1 MQWHNHCVSPLHSPP
16 GQRLIRDS
24 KFFSKFIFTK
34 EYLLMENQETQTAGS
49 GSDGGAINKV
59 KSEAAGV
66 AQDVKRQGQDQFEA
80 RKQTAAD
87 QTEKLA
93 GVVDRVS
100 EELKGQDQE
109 SLADY
114 AGQLAGSMKNFAES
128 LRQRNLDELV
138 NDTQQLA
145 RNNPTLFL
153 MGSVAVGIALSRFLK
168 ASADRSGSNR
178 RDDSEFY
185 DSSRSESIVQPITFE
200 SRPSVIAE
208 SATATPSPR
217 SDSPSFAD
225 DLEKGV

>member
-1 MQWHNHCVSPLHSPP
+1 
-16 GQRLIRDS
+16 
-24 KFFSKFIFTK
+24 
-34 EYLLMENQETQTAGS
+34 MENQQTQTFAS
-49 GSDGGAINKV
+49 DSDGGAIDKV

-66 AQDVKRQGQDQFEA
+66 AQDMKRQGQEQFET

-93 GVVDRVS
+93 DVVERVS

-138 NDTQQLA
+138 KDTQQLA

-168 ASADRSGSNR
+168 ASNQRSDASRNN
-178 RDDSEFY
+178 DSENY
-185 DSSRSESIVQPITFE
+185 GSSQSAVRPISFE
-200 SRPSVIAE
+200 SAPSVISE
-208 SATATPSPR
+208 SAKTTPS
-217 SDSPSFAD
+217 SSADSPSFAD

>member
-1 MQWHNHCVSPLHSPP
+1 
-16 GQRLIRDS
+16 
-24 KFFSKFIFTK
+24 
-34 EYLLMENQETQTAGS
+34 MENQQTQTFAS
-49 GSDGGAINKV
+49 DSDGGAIDKV

-66 AQDVKRQGQDQFEA
+66 AQDMKRQGQEQFET

-93 GVVDRVS
+93 DVVERVS

-138 NDTQQLA
+138 KDTQQLA

-168 ASADRSGSNR
+168 ASNQRSDASRNN
-178 RDDSEFY
+178 DSENY
-185 DSSRSESIVQPITFE
+185 GSSQSAVRPISFE
-200 SRPSVIAE
+200 SAPSVISE
-208 SATATPSPR
+208 SAKTTPSSPA
-217 SDSPSFAD
+217 DSPSFAD